1 MDYRTFHERFG
12 GSFRTKH
19 LAPPD
24 WGQWI
29 ARRLRKGGRKRVR
42 GRVRN
47 RVPWALPTHSGLPH
61 EFIRLDPWEAEYLFM
76 VASLAEAGIVE
87 IGRYRGG
94 SSFLLACANERR
106 PIYSIDRDPQDDAL
120 VQRLLDE
127 HQVGRNL
134 TLIVG
139 DSQDTDY
146 PAIPDVDLLF
156 VDGDHS
162 YEGCTRDLER
172 WYPRVLHGGHVVLH
186 DCYFG
191 SDVQA
196 AVIDFTRNRD
206 VHHVCWPYAIASHW
220 RAPQGSL
227 AHFVKRS

>member
-120 VQRLLDE
+120 VQRLLDGTRQHAARRE
-127 HQVGRNL
+127 HEMRDARGFL
-134 TLIVG
+134 DDLGTPTWMTDGTL
-139 DSQDTDY
+139 
-146 PAIPDVDLLF
+146 A
-156 VDGDHS
+156 
-162 YEGCTRDLER
+162 
-172 WYPRVLHGGHVVLH
+172 WLH
-186 DCYFG
+186 
-191 SDVQA
+191 
-196 AVIDFTRNRD
+196 
-206 VHHVCWPYAIASHW
+206 
-220 RAPQGSL
+220 SL
-227 AHFVKRS
+227 ATAGS